1 MTRRT
6 NARIAGFTYLL
17 YIATAFPAMVLF
29 ERAARADGIAARV
42 AAIAAHASDARL
54 VVLLLVLD
62 CVVAL
67 VLAVGLYGITR
78 DQDHDLALLAFS
90 CRVGEGV
97 VAAIPALA
105 TLGLLWL
112 ATAEAGK
119 AAPDAPSAQA
129 LAGFLLKV
137 RVWGTNISATFF
149 AVGSTLFSWLLL
161 RARAVPVPLAWLGVV
176 ASVPL
181 VLVFP
186 AQLIGFLDGQIGL
199 FIAIPM
205 LVFEVVLGLW
215 LLFKGVAP
223 HPGTSLRGQQIPSL
237 DR

>member
-1 MTRRT
+1 MTRQT
-6 NARIAGFTYLL
+6 NARIAGFTYLF

-29 ERAARADGIAARV
+29 ERAANAEGIAAKLAR
-42 AAIAAHASDARL
+42 IGQHASDVRIT
-54 VVLLLVLD
+54 VLLLLLD

-78 DQDHDLALLAFS
+78 DEDHDLALLAMS

-112 ATAEAGK
+112 ATAEVGK
-119 AAPDAPSAQA
+119 AAPDAAAAHA

-137 RVWGTNISATFF
+137 RIWGTTIGATFF

-161 RARAVPVPLAWLGVV
+161 RGRAVPVPLAWLGIV

-181 VLVFP
+181 VLVLP
-186 AQLIGFLDGQIGL
+186 AQLIGFLGGPIDF
-199 FIAIPM
+199 FIWLPM

-215 LLFKGVAP
+215 LLFKGVAA
-223 HPGTSLRGQQIPSL
+223 HPATSLHGKQTRSAE
-237 DR
+237 R

>member
-1 MTRRT
+1 MTRQT
-6 NARIAGFTYLL
+6 SARIAGFTYLF
-17 YIATAFPAMVLF
+17 YIATALPAMLLF
-29 ERAARADGIAARV
+29 ESAARADGIAARL
-42 AAIAAHASDARL
+42 AAIGQHASDVRL

-78 DQDHDLALLAFS
+78 DEDHDLALLAFS

-112 ATAEAGK
+112 ATAK
-119 AAPDAPSAQA
+119 AAPDAMSAQA
-129 LAGFLLKV
+129 LAGFLLRV
-137 RVWGTNISATFF
+137 RVWGTTISATFF

-161 RARAVPVPLAWLGVV
+161 RSRAVPVPLAWLGIV

-186 AQLIGFLDGQIGL
+186 AQLIGALTGPIDV
-199 FIAIPM
+199 FIALPM

-223 HPGTSLRGQQIPSL
+223 HPATGLHGKQIRSL

>member
-6 NARIAGFTYLL
+6 NARIAGFMYLF
-17 YIATAFPAMVLF
+17 YFATALPAMILF
-29 ERAARADGIAARV
+29 ERAARADGIAARL
-42 AAIAAHASDARL
+42 AAIAENASDVRL
-54 VVLLLVLD
+54 VVLLLVVD

-78 DQDHDLALLAFS
+78 DEDHDLALLAFG

-112 ATAEAGK
+112 ATAEPGK
-119 AAPDAPSAQA
+119 AAEDAMSAHA
-129 LAGFLLKV
+129 LAGFLLRV
-137 RVWGTNISATFF
+137 RVWGTTIAATFF

-161 RARAVPVPLAWLGVV
+161 RGRAVPVPLAWLGVV

-181 VLVFP
+181 VLFFP
-186 AQLIGFLDGQIGL
+186 AQLIGFQGGRIELL
-199 FIAIPM
+199 LSLPM

-223 HPGTSLRGQQIPSL
+223 HPATGLDGKQIRSS